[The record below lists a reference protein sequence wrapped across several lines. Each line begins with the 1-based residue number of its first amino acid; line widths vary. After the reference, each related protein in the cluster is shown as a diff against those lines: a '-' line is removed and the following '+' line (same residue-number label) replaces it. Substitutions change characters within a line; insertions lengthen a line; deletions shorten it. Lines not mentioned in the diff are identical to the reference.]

1 MIRGR
6 RTSLFALLL
15 LAACDRRPQAILMC
29 HNSNCAHATD
39 PAADDTLASLEDSL
53 ALTYLGRPPIDG
65 VEIDTLWDS
74 ERSLCLFAHDFDKP
88 VDELAMDAVDRV
100 TEHMLGADAI
110 TWDGVA
116 FRVKIESKAA
126 VTPGGADHSA
136 DDLAAHQACVLDM
149 VDRLLEAAVAGDR
162 ELEILL
168 EGEDI
173 QFVRSLTAHSRWP
186 GKDPGEG
193 LAIRLEA
200 NVKSAGLAPDDLVSL
215 TGGDK
220 PDGIDVLAF
229 HSTRFPD
236 GQQQAYEA
244 LDVDLMLWMLDASL
258 ETFYA
263 AEVYH
268 PEYVNTSEAV
278 LLRRWMED

>member
-1 MIRGR
+1 VSRALR
-6 RTSLFALLL
+6 LLL
-15 LAACDRRPQAILMC
+15 LLALAACDRRPQAILMC

-39 PAADDTLASLEDSL
+39 PAADDTLASLDDSL
-53 ALTYLGRPPIDG
+53 ALTYLGRPPIAG
-65 VEIDTLWDS
+65 VEIDTVWDS

-88 VDELAMDAVDRV
+88 ADELAMEAVDRV
-100 TEHMLGADAI
+100 TEHMLGAGAI
-110 TWDGVA
+110 TWDGAA

-126 VTPGGADHSA
+126 VTPDGADHSPQ
-136 DDLAAHQACVLDM
+136 DLAAHQACVLDM
-149 VDRLLEAAVAGDR
+149 IDRLLEAAVAGDR

-168 EGEDI
+168 EAEDI
-173 QFVRSLTAHSRWP
+173 EFVRTLTHHARWP
-186 GKDPGEG
+186 GKEPAEG

-200 NVKSAGLAPDDLVSL
+200 NVKSSGLTPEDLVSL
-215 TGGDK
+215 TGGDN

-236 GQQQAYEA
+236 GQEQAYEA

-268 PEYVNTSEAV
+268 PAYVNTSEAE

>member
-1 MIRGR
+1 MTR
-6 RTSLFALLL
+6 ACLLL
-15 LAACDRRPQAILMC
+15 LALAAACDRRPQAVLMC

-39 PAADDTLASLEDSL
+39 PSADDTLSSLDDSL

-74 ERSLCLFAHDFDKP
+74 ERSLCLFAHDFEKSA
-88 VDELAMDAVDRV
+88 DELAMEAVDHV
-100 TEHMLGADAI
+100 TGHMLRSGAI
-110 TWDGVA
+110 TWDGEA

-126 VTPGGADHSA
+126 VTPGGAHHSA
-136 DDLAAHQACVLDM
+136 EDLAAHQACVLDM
-149 VDRLLEAAVAGDR
+149 MDRLMEAAVAGDR
-162 ELEILL
+162 ALEIIL
-168 EGEDI
+168 EAEDI
-173 QFVRSLTAHSRWP
+173 DFVRTLTAHPRWP
-186 GKDPGEG
+186 GKNPGEG
-193 LAIRLEA
+193 LRIKLEA
-200 NVKSAGLAPDDLVSL
+200 NVKSAGLTPDDLVSL
-215 TGGDK
+215 TGGDRR
-220 PDGIDVLAF
+220 DGIDVLAF

-236 GQQQAYEA
+236 GQQQSYEA

>member
-1 MIRGR
+1 MTR
-6 RTSLFALLL
+6 ACLLL
-15 LAACDRRPQAILMC
+15 ALAAACDRRPQAVLMC

-39 PAADDTLASLEDSL
+39 PSADDTLASLDDSL

-65 VEIDTLWDS
+65 VEIDTVWDA
-74 ERSLCLFAHDFDKP
+74 ERALCLFAHDFEKS
-88 VDELAMDAVDRV
+88 VDELAMEAVDHV
-100 TEHMLGADAI
+100 TEHMLGAGAI
-110 TWDGVA
+110 TWDGDA

-126 VTPGGADHSA
+126 VTPGGAAHSA
-136 DDLAAHQACVLDM
+136 EDLAAHQACVLDM
-149 VDRLLEAAVAGDR
+149 IDRLMEAAAAGDR

-168 EGEDI
+168 EAEDI
-173 QFVRSLTAHSRWP
+173 DFVRSLTAHPRWP
-186 GKDPGEG
+186 GKHPGEG
-193 LAIRLEA
+193 VAIRLEA
-200 NVKSAGLAPDDLVSL
+200 NVKSAGLTPDDLVSL

-220 PDGIDVLAF
+220 EDGIDVLAF

-244 LDVDLMLWMLDASL
+244 LGVDLMLWMLDASL
-258 ETFYA
+258 ETLYA

-268 PEYVNTSEAV
+268 PEYVNTSEAE